1 MQTLTIQQVAQ
12 QTGLTV
18 HTLRYYERNGLLEP
32 VDRASSGHRRYSAED
47 IARIE
52 FLTRLRATGMPI
64 RQMQEFARLFRERPE
79 AIGDRRNLLE
89 AHEQQV
95 QAHIQELQRNLEVIQ
110 WKIGYYKGLEARQQ
124 ADPDYFY
131 SETHERQECLAAGRA
146 FMLERAL
153 QQVEA
158 EIEVEP
164 QSSEASPYIEA
175 ISSDR

>member
-1 MQTLTIQQVAQ
+1 MFLSVSPMQTLTIQQVAQ

-32 VDRASSGHRRYSAED
+32 VDRASSGHRRYSAQD

-79 AIGDRRNLLE
+79 AIGSRRKLLE

-95 QAHIQELQRNLEVIQ
+95 QAHIQELRSNLEMIQ
-110 WKIGYYKGLEARQQ
+110 WKIGYYKDWKPVTRRMQPIPIQKQTNARNVW
-124 ADPDYFY
+124 
-131 SETHERQECLAAGRA
+131 RQDELLCWN
-146 FMLERAL
+146 AL
-153 QQVEA
+153 
-158 EIEVEP
+158 
-164 QSSEASPYIEA
+164 SN
-175 ISSDR
+175 R

>member
-12 QTGLTV
+12 QTGLSV

-32 VDRASSGHRRYSAED
+32 IHRASSGHRRYSVED

-64 RQMQEFARLFRERPE
+64 RQMQEFIQLFRERPT
-79 AIGDRRNLLE
+79 AIAERRHILE

-95 QAHIQELQRNLEVIQ
+95 RAHIEELTQNLEVIQ
-110 WKIGYYKGLEARQQ
+110 WKIRHYEELEARQKVASTDSSKLDEYQ
-124 ADPDYFY
+124 D
-131 SETHERQECLAAGRA
+131 CLAAGQA

-153 QQVEA
+153 KRA
-158 EIEVEP
+158 GAKREVAVNH
-164 QSSEASPYIEA
+164 SEAVPSLH
-175 ISSDR
+175 

>member
-1 MQTLTIQQVAQ
+1 MQALTIQQVAQ
-12 QTGLTV
+12 QTGLSV

-64 RQMQEFARLFRERPE
+64 RQMQEFAQLFRQQPE
-79 AIGDRRNLLE
+79 AIRDRRKLLE

-95 QAHIQELQRNLEVIQ
+95 QAHIQELQRNLEAIQ

-124 ADPDYFY
+124 ADATYSY
-131 SETHERQECLAAGRA
+131 SEINERQECLAAGRA
-146 FMLERAL
+146 FMLECAP
-153 QQVEA
+153 QQGEA
-158 EIEVEP
+158 DVEVEP
-164 QSSEASPYIEA
+164 QPEEASPSIAA
-175 ISSDR
+175 IASDR

>member
-1 MQTLTIQQVAQ
+1 MQALTIQQVAQ

-32 VDRASSGHRRYSAED
+32 IERASSGHRRYSAED

-64 RQMQEFARLFRERPE
+64 RQIQEFVQLFRERPE
-79 AIGDRRNLLE
+79 AITDRRNLLE

-110 WKIGYYKGLEARQQ
+110 WKIRYYKGLEARQE
-124 ADPDYFY
+124 ADATYSY
-131 SETHERQECLAAGRA
+131 SETNERQECLAAGRA

-153 QQVEA
+153 QQTDVEA
-158 EIEVEP
+158 EVDS
-164 QSSEASPYIEA
+164 QLNEASH
-175 ISSDR
+175 

>member
-32 VDRASSGHRRYSAED
+32 IDRASSGHRRYSAED

-64 RQMQEFARLFRERPE
+64 RQIQEFVQLFRERPE
-79 AIGDRRNLLE
+79 AITDRRNLLE

-124 ADPDYFY
+124 ADATYSY
-131 SETHERQECLAAGRA
+131 SETNERQECLAAGRA

-153 QQVEA
+153 QQTDVEA
-158 EIEVEP
+158 EVDS
-164 QSSEASPYIEA
+164 QLNEASH
-175 ISSDR
+175 

>member
-12 QTGLTV
+12 QTGLSV

-32 VDRASSGHRRYSAED
+32 VDRASSGHRHYSAED

-64 RQMQEFARLFRERPE
+64 RQMQEFAQFFREQPE
-79 AIGDRRNLLE
+79 AIADRRMLLE
-89 AHEQQV
+89 AHERNV

-110 WKIGYYKGLEARQQ
+110 WKIGYYKKLEARQQ
-124 ADPDYFY
+124 ADPTY
-131 SETHERQECLAAGRA
+131 SYSQASEQQECLAAGQA

-153 QQVEA
+153 QQVEP
-158 EIEVEP
+158 EIEP
-164 QSSEASPYIEA
+164 QSNEATTSLH
-175 ISSDR
+175 